1 MHYSKIAVTE
11 FKGRSVVL
19 CIKNFLLGLEAEDL
33 EAGIIVKLTVDHPS
47 PTQCRISAEHRCHTR
62 SILLLPPAM
71 EDLMGARMLHPS
83 PLLTRL
89 IGGET
94 EYFSAV

>member
-1 MHYSKIAVTE
+1 MHSE
-11 FKGRSVVL
+11 F
-19 CIKNFLLGLEAEDL
+19 FLLGLEAEDL
-33 EAGIIVKLTVDHPS
+33 EAGIIVKLTVDHLS
-47 PTQCRISAEHRCHTR
+47 PTQCRISAEHRCHMR
-62 SILLLPPAM
+62 SILLLPPGM
-71 EDLMGARMLHPS
+71 EDLTGARMLHPS